1 MKEVLLG
8 DICKITSSKRI
19 FESEY
24 VRNGVAF
31 IRGQEIS
38 DKTIGRE
45 DVSYEC
51 YISKERY
58 EELKESNGV
67 PQIGDILITAV
78 GTIGNLCYVDFDMPF
93 YFKDGN
99 VIWFTDFS
107 DTVDSQYLYYFMQ
120 SPYFKKQL
128 ENALIG
134 AVQKALT
141 MVMLKDIH
149 FELPPMDIQKAIVE
163 IMSNID
169 DKINLNNSIC
179 SDLESMAKLLYDYW
193 FVQFDFPDENER
205 PYKSSGGK
213 MVWNDE
219 LKREIPEGWEVVELR
234 KHINVRRG
242 ISYSSDDLLGEG
254 IPMINL
260 NSFYMDASY
269 KISGIKTY
277 SGTYSKEKTV
287 KPYDL
292 IICATQQ
299 TSIDITGTTNIIA
312 KAMLVPDIF
321 ETDVVCSM
329 DVIML
334 DVDDCFGKCYLRD
347 MINLPFVHKYISG
360 FASGTKI
367 KHLDINGLLNMKH
380 EVPKYTLIK
389 KYNNFI
395 MKLEFQ
401 KSNIIK
407 ENQELVSL
415 RDFLLPML
423 MNGQI
428 KIEDMKAS

>member
-1 MKEVLLG
+1 M
-8 DICKITSSKRI
+8 
-19 FESEY
+19 
-24 VRNGVAF
+24 
-31 IRGQEIS
+31 
-38 DKTIGRE
+38 
-45 DVSYEC
+45 
-51 YISKERY
+51 
-58 EELKESNGV
+58 
-67 PQIGDILITAV
+67 
-78 GTIGNLCYVDFDMPF
+78 
-93 YFKDGN
+93 
-99 VIWFTDFS
+99 
-107 DTVDSQYLYYFMQ
+107 
-120 SPYFKKQL
+120 
-128 ENALIG
+128 
-134 AVQKALT
+134 
-141 MVMLKDIH
+141 
-149 FELPPMDIQKAIVE
+149 
-163 IMSNID
+163 
-169 DKINLNNSIC
+169 
-179 SDLESMAKLLYDYW
+179 
-193 FVQFDFPDENER
+193 
-205 PYKSSGGK
+205 
-213 MVWNDE
+213 
-219 LKREIPEGWEVVELR
+219 
-234 KHINVRRG
+234 
-242 ISYSSDDLLGEG
+242 
-254 IPMINL
+254 
-260 NSFYMDASY
+260 
-269 KISGIKTY
+269 
-277 SGTYSKEKTV
+277 
-287 KPYDL
+287 